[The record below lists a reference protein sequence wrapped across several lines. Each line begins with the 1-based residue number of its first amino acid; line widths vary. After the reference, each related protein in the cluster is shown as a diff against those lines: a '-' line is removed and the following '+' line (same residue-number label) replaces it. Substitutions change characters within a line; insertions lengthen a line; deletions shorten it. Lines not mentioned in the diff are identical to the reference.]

1 MKKVVIRL
9 PICWFWI
16 LLGICILDC
25 ALVDYIHMAVA
36 FTHLSW
42 WLWSGKHQE
51 PRIANGSS
59 LSSSPDSG
67 LLDSD
72 NLKFPLVKRA
82 NMASSSRKVRRKWH
96 SREERKIDREYDVVI
111 VPSDGGCVSGSES
124 DGSDY
129 SIGWMEPHGPGFNSD
144 DESDNSFAVLVPC
157 YGHRQ
162 DDMLEDPKNNL
173 LGAIVNIPNY
183 YSAASKNY
191 VEQWLSSL
199 QTS

>member
-1 MKKVVIRL
+1 
-9 PICWFWI
+9 
-16 LLGICILDC
+16 
-25 ALVDYIHMAVA
+25 MAVA